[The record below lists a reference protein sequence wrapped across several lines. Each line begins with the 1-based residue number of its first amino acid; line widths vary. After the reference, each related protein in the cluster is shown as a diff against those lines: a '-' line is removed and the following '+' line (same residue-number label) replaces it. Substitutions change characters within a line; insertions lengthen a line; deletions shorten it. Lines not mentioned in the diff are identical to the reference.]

1 VRLCRDTA
9 RLGFCT
15 RRRLRRFGA
24 RGLDVTGLIDR
35 LALPGLAIM
44 IAGFLIYIGHAWLRN
59 KEDRAL
65 RITEEEDDA
74 S

>member
-1 VRLCRDTA
+1 
-9 RLGFCT
+9 
-15 RRRLRRFGA
+15 
-24 RGLDVTGLIDR
+24 VTGLIDR